1 MYGEDSPFGYVN
13 SEMIRLLNIA
23 EDLLYFH
30 LDELDRIYQEIM
42 LIFAE
47 DMPTTLLLPDVF
59 TTVAHRRIKGL
70 SSLNRVDPVIHMDH
84 LWIEDEKKGEI
95 K

>member
-23 EDLLYFH
+23 KDTIDL
-30 LDELDRIYQEIM
+30 DKLDRIYQEIM
-42 LIFAE
+42 PIFAE
-47 DMPTTLLLPDVF
+47 DMPITLVLPDVF

-70 SSLNRVDPVIHMDH
+70 SSPFRAVPVVLMEH
-84 LWIEDEKKGEI
+84 LWIEEED
-95 K
+95 